1 MISII
6 AVYQLLASSLWSFA
20 PSLGGQVGPVPEFFG
35 FGLNVNL
42 LYVPFSKMLCI
53 IYYSVYMYIYV

>member
-1 MISII
+1 MELCSI
-6 AVYQLLASSLWSFA
+6 
-20 PSLGGQVGPVPEFFG
+20 LGGQVGPVPEFFG

-53 IYYSVYMYIYV
+53 IYYSVYMYIYVWMSWELHQS

>member
-1 MISII
+1 MELCSI
-6 AVYQLLASSLWSFA
+6 
-20 PSLGGQVGPVPEFFG
+20 LGGQVGPVPESFG